1 MKDTSPVIE
10 LRREKPVYQQIE
22 TLIRS
27 DIVSGVL
34 ACGSRLP
41 SVQSLARQ
49 YQTSV
54 FTIHTALDCLAED
67 GLIDRVRGRGTLVT
81 STSKKMNHVAVY
93 FGADFWHGGG
103 MDYYRG
109 LYERLSGELD
119 GRNVKHRL
127 IVDTRPAAK
136 QAEPLPELVEAASRR
151 LIQGVIVGITK
162 PVEMSWLTKLGLPLA
177 VSGSAPISAR
187 VGSDSD
193 QFFDLALGDLRD
205 RGCRTVGLISPMWI
219 DKHPEEPSSGD
230 IERFFN
236 SFVERL
242 DGFGLT
248 TKNSWVRT
256 PRKPLLNTGHEAFG
270 YREFHE
276 IWKQKDRPEGLIVY
290 PDTVVRGAV
299 TAILRESVAVP
310 EDLKLVFHRNE
321 SMICPVEASW
331 LVWDI
336 GDVADA
342 LIGLLERQ
350 IAGQEVEPIRL
361 PFCFEKASP
370 QNGCPGKSQKL
381 KSDRN
386 NRRNPERIP

>member
-1 MKDTSPVIE
+1 MKHYNFMKKGTPVIE
-10 LRREKPVYQQIE
+10 IRREKPAYQQIE
-22 TLIRS
+22 ILIRAA
-27 DIVSGVL
+27 IESGEMP
-34 ACGSRLP
+34 CGSQLP

-54 FTIHTALDCLAED
+54 FTIQTALNCLAED

-81 STSKKMNHVAVY
+81 STSKRMNHVAVY

-127 IVDTRPAAK
+127 LVDTRSAAK
-136 QAEPLPELVEAASRR
+136 QAEPLPELLEAASRR
-151 LIQGVIVGITK
+151 LIQGVIVGISN
-162 PVEMSWLTKLGLPLA
+162 PVEMRWLTRLGLPLA
-177 VSGSAPISAR
+177 LHGTHSLPAR
-187 VGSDSD
+187 VGSDSG

-230 IERFFN
+230 VERFLN

-242 DGFGLT
+242 GVFGLT
-248 TKNSWVRT
+248 TKNSWVRS
-256 PRKPLLNTGHEAFG
+256 PRKVLLNRGHEAYG
-270 YREFHE
+270 YREFLE
-276 IWKQKDRPEGLIVY
+276 IWKQKDRPEGLLVY
-290 PDTVVRGAV
+290 PDTVVEGAIK
-299 TAILRESVAVP
+299 AILQESVSVP
-310 EDLKLVFHRNE
+310 KDLKLVFHRYE

-331 LVWDI
+331 LVSDI
-336 GDVADA
+336 GGVADA

-350 IAGQEVEPIRL
+350 IAGEEVEPISL
-361 PFCFEKASP
+361 PFCFEKSSP
-370 QNGCPGKSQKL
+370 EHGPLGKSQK
-381 KSDRN
+381 
-386 NRRNPERIP
+386 